1 LLHAGNHHAAVV
13 DATSKPAIAALR
25 LSLVRG
31 IGACLGH
38 KLVEVCGSFEA
49 IWEKSSAQW
58 AQIEGV
64 GPKLLAALSQSD
76 IKQAQNIAAQCQ
88 QAGIKLL
95 CSEDPAYPD
104 TLKTN
109 DDAPLI
115 LFARGDVSVLSHV
128 QCLAIVGA
136 RKASRES
143 RLIARRW
150 SHYFSEH
157 NTLVIS
163 GMAYGIDAAAH
174 SGALLGSIPTVA
186 VLGCGLLCLQQR
198 QEQQVAAIIEH
209 GGCVLS
215 EFLPE
220 QTPRPENFPQRN
232 RIIAGLAQATLV
244 IEADIRSGS
253 LITANHALSYG
264 REVLAVPGS
273 VLNNGHA
280 GCHQLIRDGAS
291 LVDTAE
297 QVLQLLGWHSE
308 SQSSRIVFEPANEHE
323 AKLFD
328 VLQHGILHL
337 DALSE
342 ACNLT
347 VPELSPIL
355 LDLELRGVIER
366 LPGSR
371 YTLGS

>member
-1 LLHAGNHHAAVV
+1 MIEKASEA
-13 DATSKPAIAALR
+13 AIAALR
-25 LSLVRG
+25 LSLVHG
-31 IGACLGH
+31 VGVCLGRQ
-38 KLVEVCGSFEA
+38 LVEVSGSFQA
-49 IWEKSSAQW
+49 IWKKSATEW
-58 AQIEGV
+58 GDIEGI
-64 GPKLLAALSQSD
+64 GPKLLAALRQSNPQ
-76 IKQAQNIAAQCQ
+76 QAQTIATQCE
-88 QAGIKLL
+88 QAGIQIL
-95 CSEDPAYPD
+95 CCEDIAYPN
-104 TLKTN
+104 TLQATN
-109 DDAPLI
+109 DAPLI
-115 LFARGDVSVLSHV
+115 LFARGDVNILPDM
-128 QCLAIVGA
+128 QALAIVGA
-136 RKASRES
+136 RKSSQES
-143 RLIARRW
+143 KLIARRW
-150 SHYFSEH
+150 SHYFSEY
-157 NTLVIS
+157 NTVVVS

-174 SGALLGSIPTVA
+174 SGSLQGSTPTIA
-186 VLGCGLLCLQQR
+186 VLGCGLLSLQHR
-198 QEQQVAAIIEH
+198 QEQQVRAIVEH

-220 QTPRPENFPQRN
+220 QTARPENFPQRN

-253 LITANHALSYG
+253 LITANHALAYG

-297 QVLQLLGWHSE
+297 QVLQLLGWNSE
-308 SQSSRIVFEPANEHE
+308 SQSSRMIFKPANEHE
-323 AKLFD
+323 ASLFD
-328 VLQHGILHL
+328 ALQHGILHL

>member
-1 LLHAGNHHAAVV
+1 MTIEISQAAV
-13 DATSKPAIAALR
+13 AALR
-25 LSLVRG
+25 LSLVPR
-31 IGACLGH
+31 IGAHLGRQ
-38 KLVEVCGSFEA
+38 LVEACGSFEDV
-49 IWEKSSAQW
+49 WQKTPPEW
-58 AQIEGV
+58 LEIEGI
-64 GPKLLAALSQSD
+64 GPKLLAGLQQSD
-76 IKQAQNIAAQCQ
+76 TKQAQSIVAQCQ
-88 QAGIKLL
+88 QAGIQIY
-95 CSEDPAYPD
+95 CREDTAYPD
-104 TLKTN
+104 SLKAN

-115 LFARGDVSVLSHV
+115 LFAYGDMEVLSKP

-136 RKASRES
+136 RKSSRES
-143 RLIARRW
+143 KLIARRW

-157 NTLVIS
+157 DTVVVS

-174 SGALLGSIPTVA
+174 GGALLGSTPTVA
-186 VLGCGLLCLQQR
+186 VLGCGLMTLQQR
-198 QEQQVAAIIEH
+198 QMQQVEAIVGH

-215 EFLPE
+215 EFLPG
-220 QTPRPENFPQRN
+220 QQARPENFPQRN
-232 RIIAGLAQATLV
+232 RIIAGLAKATLV

-253 LITANHALSYG
+253 LITANHALAYG

-273 VLNNGHA
+273 VLNRGHA
-280 GCHQLIRDGAS
+280 GCHQLIRDGAM
-291 LVDTAE
+291 LVDSAE
-297 QVLQLLGWHSE
+297 QVLQYLGWYEETGKKKSG
-308 SQSSRIVFEPANEHE
+308 FEPENQHE
-323 AKLFD
+323 ADIFAA
-328 VLQHGILHL
+328 LQRGILHL

>member
-1 LLHAGNHHAAVV
+1 MIRTSAA
-13 DATSKPAIAALR
+13 AMAALR

-31 IGACLGH
+31 VGVCLGRQ
-38 KLVEVCGSFEA
+38 LVDAFGSFEG
-49 IWEKSSAQW
+49 IWSTPSSEW
-58 AQIEGV
+58 AKVEGI
-64 GPKLLAALSQSD
+64 GPKLLVTLAQSD
-76 IKQAQNIAAQCQ
+76 VKQAQYITKQCE
-88 QAGIKLL
+88 QAGIQLL
-95 CSEDPAYPD
+95 CSEDDTYPD
-104 TLKTN
+104 TLTTN
-109 DDAPLI
+109 DDAPLV
-115 LFARGDVSVLSHV
+115 LFARGDINVLSHA

-136 RKASRES
+136 RKSSRES

-157 NTLVIS
+157 NTVVIS
-163 GMAYGIDAAAH
+163 GMAYGIDASAH
-174 SGALLGSIPTVA
+174 GGALLGSTPTVA
-186 VLGCGLLCLQQR
+186 VLGCGLLRLQQR
-198 QEQQVAAIIEH
+198 QEEQVAAIIEH

-253 LITANHALSYG
+253 LITANHALAYG

-291 LVDTAE
+291 LVDSAE

-308 SQSSRIVFEPANEHE
+308 SISSPITFEPANKHE
-323 AKLFD
+323 VSLFD
-328 VLQHGILHL
+328 ALQPGILHL

-342 ACNLT
+342 ACDLT

>member
-1 LLHAGNHHAAVV
+1 MIETSRAAI
-13 DATSKPAIAALR
+13 TALR

-31 IGACLGH
+31 IGPCLGH
-38 KLVEVCGSFEA
+38 QLVKVYGSFEA
-49 IWEKSSAQW
+49 IWSKRPSEW
-58 AQIEGV
+58 AKVEGI
-64 GPKLLAALSQSD
+64 GPKLLAAVAQSD
-76 IKQAQNIAAQCQ
+76 IKQAQAITKQCEQ
-88 QAGIKLL
+88 LGIQLL
-95 CSEDPAYPD
+95 CSEDAAYPNI
-104 TLKTN
+104 LKTT

-115 LFARGDVSVLSHV
+115 LFVRGDINVLSHA

-136 RKASRES
+136 RKSSRES

-157 NTLVIS
+157 NTLIIS
-163 GMAYGIDAAAH
+163 GMAYGIDASAH
-174 SGALLGSIPTVA
+174 GGALLGNTPTVA
-186 VLGCGLLCLQQR
+186 VLGCGLLRLQQR

-253 LITANHALSYG
+253 LITANHALAYG

-280 GCHQLIRDGAS
+280 GCHQLIRDGANI
-291 LVDTAE
+291 VDSAE
-297 QVLQLLGWHSE
+297 QVLQLLGWYSE
-308 SQSSRIVFEPANEHE
+308 STSSKVTFEPANKHE
-323 AKLFD
+323 AGLFD
-328 VLQHGILHL
+328 ALGHGILHL

-347 VPELSPIL
+347 VPQLSPIL

>member
-1 LLHAGNHHAAVV
+1 MLETSAA
-13 DATSKPAIAALR
+13 AIAALR
-25 LSLVRG
+25 LSLVHG
-31 IGACLGH
+31 IGACLGRQ
-38 KLVEVCGSFEA
+38 LVEACGSFEG
-49 IWEKSSAQW
+49 IWNKSPADW
-58 AQIEGV
+58 INIEGI
-64 GPKLLAALSQSD
+64 GPKLLAALSQSN
-76 IKQAQNIAAQCQ
+76 IKQAQAIVEQCK
-88 QAGIKLL
+88 QADIQLL
-95 CSEDPAYPD
+95 CSEDDAYPD
-104 TLKTN
+104 ALKAT

-115 LFARGDVSVLSHV
+115 LFIRGHINALSHP

-136 RKASRES
+136 RKSSHES

-150 SHYFSEH
+150 SHYFSDH

-163 GMAYGIDAAAH
+163 GMAYGIDASAH
-174 SGALLGSIPTVA
+174 GGALLGNTPTVA

-198 QEQQVAAIIEH
+198 QEQQITAIVEH

-220 QTPRPENFPQRN
+220 QAPRPENFPQRN

-280 GCHQLIRDGAS
+280 GCHQLIRDGAN
-291 LVDTAE
+291 LVDSAE
-297 QVLQLLGWHSE
+297 QVLHLLGWHSK
-308 SQSSRIVFEPANEHE
+308 STSKQMNFEPANNHE
-323 AKLFD
+323 ATIFD
-328 VLQHGILHL
+328 ILGQGILHL

-355 LDLELRGVIER
+355 LDLELRGVVER

>member
-1 LLHAGNHHAAVV
+1 MVV
-13 DATSKPAIAALR
+13 ASEAAIAALR

-31 IGACLGH
+31 IGVCLGQQ
-38 KLVEVCGSFEA
+38 LVEVCGSFEA
-49 IWEKSSAQW
+49 IWEKCSIEW
-58 AQIEGV
+58 AQTEGV
-64 GPKLLAALSQSD
+64 GPKLLAALRQSD
-76 IKQAQNIAAQCQ
+76 QKQAQSIAAQCK
-88 QAGIKLL
+88 QADIRLL
-95 CSEDPAYPD
+95 CGEDPAYPAALQ
-104 TLKTN
+104 TSN
-109 DDAPLI
+109 DAPLV
-115 LFARGDVSVLSHV
+115 LFTRGDADVLSHM

-136 RKASRES
+136 RKSSHES
-143 RLIARRW
+143 KLIARRW

-157 NTLVIS
+157 HTLIVS

-174 SGALLGSIPTVA
+174 SGALQGSTPTVA
-186 VLGCGLLCLQQR
+186 VLGCGLLSLQSR
-198 QEQQVAAIIEH
+198 QEEQVRAIVEH

-220 QTPRPENFPQRN
+220 QTARPENFPQRN

-280 GCHQLIRDGAS
+280 GCHQLIRDGAN

-308 SQSSRIVFEPANEHE
+308 SKSSRIIFEPSNEHE

-347 VPELSPIL
+347 LPELSPIL